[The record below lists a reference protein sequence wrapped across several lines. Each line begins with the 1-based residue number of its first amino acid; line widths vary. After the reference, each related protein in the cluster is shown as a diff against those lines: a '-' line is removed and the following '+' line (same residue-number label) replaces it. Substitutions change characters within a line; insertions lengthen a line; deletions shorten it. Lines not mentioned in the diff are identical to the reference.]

1 LIVNRIYCF
10 NNKLYKLIFVL
21 NFKKIMD
28 RKIIKAA
35 AILGFIAIAF
45 GAFGAHTLKKR
56 VGILELNTFETG
68 VRYQMYHAL
77 FLLFVGTTNSITDA
91 AKKVI
96 YFTTLFGILLFSG
109 SLYFLALNSFLPF
122 NFKSYGFVTP
132 IGGLLFLTAWFWLF
146 VNYHR
151 KNH

>member
-1 LIVNRIYCF
+1 
-10 NNKLYKLIFVL
+10 
-21 NFKKIMD
+21 MD
-28 RKIIKAA
+28 KKIIKTA

-45 GAFGAHTLKKR
+45 GAFGAHALKKM

-68 VRYQMYHAL
+68 VKYQMYHAL
-77 FLLFVGTTNSITDA
+77 FLLFVGTTNSISDA

-96 YFTTLFGILLFSG
+96 YFTTLSGIVLFSG
-109 SLYFLALNSFLPF
+109 SLYFIALNDFLLF
-122 NFKSYGFVTP
+122 NFKPFGFVTP

-146 VNYHR
+146 LNFHK

>member
-1 LIVNRIYCF
+1 
-10 NNKLYKLIFVL
+10 
-21 NFKKIMD
+21 MD
-28 RKIIKAA
+28 KKIIKTA

-45 GAFGAHTLKKR
+45 GAFGAHTLKKM
-56 VGILELNTFETG
+56 VGVLELNTFETG

-77 FLLFVGTTNSITDA
+77 FLLFIGTTNLISEA

-96 YFTTLFGILLFSG
+96 YSTTLSGIVLFSG

-122 NFKSYGFVTP
+122 NFKPFGFVTP

-146 VNYHR
+146 VNFYR
-151 KNH
+151 NND

>member
-1 LIVNRIYCF
+1 VETFLI
-10 NNKLYKLIFVL
+10 
-21 NFKKIMD
+21 IMD
-28 RKIIKAA
+28 KKIIKTA

-45 GAFGAHTLKKR
+45 GAFGAHILKKM
-56 VGILELNTFETG
+56 VGILELTTFETG

-77 FLLFVGTTNSITDA
+77 FLLFIGTTNAISDA

-96 YFTTLFGILLFSG
+96 YFTTLSGTLLFSG
-109 SLYFLALNSFLPF
+109 SLYFLALNNFLPF
-122 NFKSYGFVTP
+122 NFKPFGFVTP

-151 KNH
+151 KKH